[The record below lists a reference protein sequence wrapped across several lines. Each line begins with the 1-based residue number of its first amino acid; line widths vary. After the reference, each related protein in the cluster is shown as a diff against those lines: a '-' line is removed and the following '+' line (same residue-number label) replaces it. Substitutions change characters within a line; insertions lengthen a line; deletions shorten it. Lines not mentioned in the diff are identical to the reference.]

1 MEAAIPG
8 LHGEQVVSATPEQA
22 VRALTERLIRH
33 LRRRLQDAPFVHL
46 ALSGGSSGAL
56 LCNALATDEDLDVE
70 HWSRTHVWM
79 VDERGV
85 ADNDPRLNFALIRDR
100 LAAKV
105 GLPRAN
111 LHPMPVLATG
121 GARDYRQQ
129 LDAALA
135 HPTHSGCLD
144 AVVLGMGP
152 DGHIA
157 SLFPNSPA
165 LDEQVSSVVVN
176 DGDTVTPPRPR
187 MTMTY
192 PVLNR
197 ARLIA
202 LLVTGAGKRPAL
214 TTLASGTAN
223 FRSLPVAGVTPRP
236 DSEMIWYLDR
246 AAAPT
251 AP

>member
-1 MEAAIPG
+1 
-8 LHGEQVVSATPEQA
+8 
-22 VRALTERLIRH
+22 
-33 LRRRLQDAPFVHL
+33 
-46 ALSGGSSGAL
+46 
-56 LCNALATDEDLDVE
+56 
-70 HWSRTHVWM
+70 
-79 VDERGV
+79 
-85 ADNDPRLNFALIRDR
+85 
-100 LAAKV
+100 
-105 GLPRAN
+105 
-111 LHPMPVLATG
+111 
-121 GARDYRQQ
+121 
-129 LDAALA
+129 
-135 HPTHSGCLD
+135 
-144 AVVLGMGP
+144 MGP